1 MATMKKLTL
10 LALCLLMSVVSR
22 AEDFL
27 ISNFSIIHDGNYVLV
42 NFIVTVP
49 DYATS
54 ESNMLVV
61 TPHLYNESHGVD
73 FVAFVVEGRK
83 MAKRNAQKRT
93 VSGNTIHAKYL
104 NNGST
109 MVYSSALPYEE
120 WMGGKLSLRL
130 DIEMKNCCNTYD
142 LEPQMIGEVR
152 VDLPFK
158 PIYNGVP
165 NRGALSDAVQTA
177 YPFIRPNSQRNDN
190 GDRGVSVRFHVSQ
203 SNIEPDF
210 STNRET
216 LNKIKEAIE
225 LLRANP
231 RTQISGITI
240 SGYASPEGELDF
252 NMQLSGDRANALKQ
266 YISEQYNISAD
277 SIEIVAG
284 GIDWQGLEDLVA
296 KSDMNYKEEVLRIMH
311 EVPENQRN
319 SHLMSIANG
328 RTYIGMLEQLYP
340 QLRDA
345 CYINVWYSEGEDFVA
360 PVISQALDKM
370 ANREWDAALSLL
382 HTVSKD
388 ERSWNDIGVCYMM
401 KGDYT
406 NAEIW
411 LQKAVDAGEDNA
423 LQNLNNLR
431 TMGQ

>member
-1 MATMKKLTL
+1 MK
-10 LALCLLMSVVSR
+10 
-22 AEDFL
+22 
-27 ISNFSIIHDGNYVLV
+27 
-42 NFIVTVP
+42 
-49 DYATS
+49 
-54 ESNMLVV
+54 
-61 TPHLYNESHGVD
+61 
-73 FVAFVVEGRK
+73 
-83 MAKRNAQKRT
+83 
-93 VSGNTIHAKYL
+93 
-104 NNGST
+104 
-109 MVYSSALPYEE
+109 
-120 WMGGKLSLRL
+120 
-130 DIEMKNCCNTYD
+130 
-142 LEPQMIGEVR
+142 
-152 VDLPFK
+152 
-158 PIYNGVP
+158 
-165 NRGALSDAVQTA
+165 
-177 YPFIRPNSQRNDN
+177 
-190 GDRGVSVRFHVSQ
+190 
-203 SNIEPDF
+203 
-210 STNRET
+210 
-216 LNKIKEAIE
+216 
-225 LLRANP
+225 
-231 RTQISGITI
+231 
-240 SGYASPEGELDF
+240 
-252 NMQLSGDRANALKQ
+252 QLSGDRANALKQ

>member
-1 MATMKKLTL
+1 MKKLTL

-190 GDRGVSVRFHVSQ
+190 GDR
-203 SNIEPDF
+203 
-210 STNRET
+210 
-216 LNKIKEAIE
+216 
-225 LLRANP
+225 
-231 RTQISGITI
+231 
-240 SGYASPEGELDF
+240 
-252 NMQLSGDRANALKQ
+252 ANALKQ